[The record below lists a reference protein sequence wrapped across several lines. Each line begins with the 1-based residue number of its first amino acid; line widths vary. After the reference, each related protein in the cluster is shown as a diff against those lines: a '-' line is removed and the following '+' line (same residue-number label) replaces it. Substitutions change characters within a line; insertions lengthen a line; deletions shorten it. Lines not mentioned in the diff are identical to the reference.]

1 MEDRGNQQ
9 RTSASSFKHYGRLPT
24 AIQRKVKTRR
34 RNSPQRIEKM
44 NSPYC
49 ILMSL
54 TKQCF
59 EPIHQYV
66 CPIY

>member
-34 RNSPQRIEKM
+34 RNSPQRIEKINEFTLLHFDESNHAPFTSTYF
-44 NSPYC
+44 NS
-49 ILMSL
+49 
-54 TKQCF
+54 
-59 EPIHQYV
+59 
-66 CPIY
+66 